1 MSAYENKGRSASFTP
16 QRPAPR
22 YTYHHI
28 FSDVCKTR
36 FNQYSRGFLFKIS
49 ILLITLMV
57 FISKSSSPWTEILL
71 EYFKVIPLMAAM
83 LQVVITRKNYLH
95 VDYLGYTSWISTIYG
110 QLLSKKW
117 AIYTFIYGIA
127 AREIAYVFKGLF
139 FRKFCCYSDTQNLY
153 YSIFLYYIVPIVY
166 SAQHVLLDL
175 DRLTFNYGTQHQHPQ
190 KYMAS
195 KALDSFL
202 KSLVLAGITSII
214 TPILFKFNFGT
225 FTAGFFF
232 HLKTSSLAFVIL
244 QIYDFTNIGFDAYLS
259 IGCLHK
265 GNPISSLSSTPI
277 ETLLTGLRSEKKI
290 VKLTSFQELAYR
302 ATHPKT
308 ELRKPIYY
316 SSDKNDILWPCI
328 LMECTLVIQE
338 TNNNVS
344 DFLVSLKNEVDPKP
358 PKQPMSTT
366 NSSSDYLFGT
376 NHTIRTQSDDGS
388 SRLPG
393 APPSEHRFADPP
405 STSSHRIVLEDA
417 NVFKNHSQKDFNT
430 PRFTEAYKQSIFNRQ
445 PTIFSL
451 LNELWNYLVKK
462 VTQYLFTID
471 SGDSNKKKL
480 SLFELYH
487 ISKLRESEKLC
498 PVPVCYAECVNAL
511 MGLLVNSLDEN
522 PKGAVVSSVG
532 DVLKLLE
539 RSIGVLGSFAE
550 LELDGKK
557 DKNPDDIISILY
569 DQCINAFLAIVLK
582 YDTFLNDVYLDED
595 VVKLTQWLL
604 RLSQDL

>member
-57 FISKSSSPWTEILL
+57 FMSKSGSPWTEILL

-139 FRKFCCYSDTQNLY
+139 FTKFCCYSDTQNLY

-202 KSLVLAGITSII
+202 KSLVLAGITFII

-232 HLKTSSLAFVIL
+232 HLKTTSLAFVIL

-308 ELRKPIYY
+308 ELRKPIY
-316 SSDKNDILWPCI
+316 
-328 LMECTLVIQE
+328 
-338 TNNNVS
+338 
-344 DFLVSLKNEVDPKP
+344 
-358 PKQPMSTT
+358 
-366 NSSSDYLFGT
+366 
-376 NHTIRTQSDDGS
+376 
-388 SRLPG
+388 
-393 APPSEHRFADPP
+393 
-405 STSSHRIVLEDA
+405 
-417 NVFKNHSQKDFNT
+417 
-430 PRFTEAYKQSIFNRQ
+430 
-445 PTIFSL
+445 
-451 LNELWNYLVKK
+451 
-462 VTQYLFTID
+462 
-471 SGDSNKKKL
+471 
-480 SLFELYH
+480 
-487 ISKLRESEKLC
+487 
-498 PVPVCYAECVNAL
+498 
-511 MGLLVNSLDEN
+511 
-522 PKGAVVSSVG
+522 
-532 DVLKLLE
+532 
-539 RSIGVLGSFAE
+539 
-550 LELDGKK
+550 
-557 DKNPDDIISILY
+557 
-569 DQCINAFLAIVLK
+569 
-582 YDTFLNDVYLDED
+582 
-595 VVKLTQWLL
+595 
-604 RLSQDL
+604 